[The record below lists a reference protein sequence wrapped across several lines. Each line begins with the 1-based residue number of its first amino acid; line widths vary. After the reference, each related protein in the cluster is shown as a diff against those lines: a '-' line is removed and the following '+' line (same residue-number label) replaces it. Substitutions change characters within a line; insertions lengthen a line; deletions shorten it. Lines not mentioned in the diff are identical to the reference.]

1 MIGAR
6 WSLVPQGGTVL
17 RKQSRGAG
25 LNSNNS
31 RTRLSALLI
40 LRLQETFQVLRHLF
54 QAGQV
59 DIYQLVPATGELVWG
74 ASAARRPAVKAMS
87 KIQL

>member
-1 MIGAR
+1 MNGAR
-6 WSLVPQGGTVL
+6 WSSVPHGGIERQQL
-17 RKQSRGAG
+17 ADK
-25 LNSNNS
+25 
-31 RTRLSALLI
+31 LSALLI